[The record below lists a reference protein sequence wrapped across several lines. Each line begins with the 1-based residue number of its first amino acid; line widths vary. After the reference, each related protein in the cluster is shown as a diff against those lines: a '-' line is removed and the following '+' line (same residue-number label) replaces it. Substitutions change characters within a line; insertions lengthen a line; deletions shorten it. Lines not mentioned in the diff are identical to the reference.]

1 MSQPSGNARKSA
13 TLVGVITMAVEE
25 LRALEGLLARMRAL
39 YDEMD
44 AYHGGI
50 SLLHLEA
57 AVASLE
63 THLDRHAQAGESRRT
78 SEVA

>member
-1 MSQPSGNARKSA
+1 MLRLPSTARRSA

-63 THLDRHAQAGESRRT
+63 THLDRHGAAVERRRT